1 MTNILYLSKMGCTK
15 DEIIHQTNLSHE
27 QLRSITAQIVDRE
40 LLHYIEARTVY
51 ITADKGY
58 IFLDKKTANEY

>member
-1 MTNILYLSKMGCTK
+1 MIYMMIM
-15 DEIIHQTNLSHE
+15 DQTNLSQE
-27 QLRSITAQIVDRE
+27 QLRSITAQIVERE

-58 IFLDKKTANEY
+58 IFLDKKTANEYHTN